1 MHQLCKLVSFRRL
14 LQLFKYPAI
23 GVSVFINSH
32 VFAQSFYAVD
42 RRGVISRL
50 TIKDSTVTRQIVANP
65 CGQDEFR
72 TGYSIAIYKNYFYYF
87 DFTGLIRATIVK
99 GELTNCENLGKGY
112 SGGNALTVDKN
123 GILYVANGYNL
134 YKIDLA
140 AKSQVKIGTMPY
152 SGEDLLFY
160 KNELYM
166 ASFGGIVKV
175 NLADPSQSRIVI
187 PEARDAS
194 GLVSAAYSGSK
205 NKIYALVGVSAV
217 EIDLDNYKVVGQ
229 PIDID
234 VDVVD
239 GASAVEDGEFLKIQI
254 DSIRQYADCPYT
266 GKGTIEVICENKL
279 PDYTFGLNGI
289 TNNTGIFTGLSPGT
303 FQIKVRSSAE
313 EKDTVITVPR
323 FMRLKPPINITT
335 SDDLCVAPGQI
346 TLTTDAANDT
356 LYSIKYN
363 NAIYSVNHSYANL
376 KAGNHQ
382 FIVLNKAGCE
392 IDTINVLLHK
402 CAIQLDGAD
411 IQQECNL
418 IFKGSVQIK
427 TKAHTAV
434 YTYKLG
440 DTTNQ
445 TGIFNGLDKGNYKV
459 TITSADDTTQMDVI
473 IPDYAASSPVISYN
487 ATKANCE
494 TTGSVKFNLMGDATG
509 YTIKLDGQVYP
520 FLHEF
525 KLYGGTYSFT
535 VIKPDGCLLNLYTV
549 TITSEAC
556 DDRFL
561 PNTFTPNGDGI
572 NDIFEP
578 RAGVTA
584 DNFKFRIYTRYGGLI
599 FTSDNS
605 HVGWN
610 GTSNGKPVPMGV
622 YYWTATYVND
632 EWRLIT
638 EGGYVALI
646 R

>member
-1 MHQLCKLVSFRRL
+1 M
-14 LQLFKYPAI
+14 
-23 GVSVFINSH
+23 GVFFSSH
-32 VFAQSFYAVD
+32 LFAQSFYVVNPV
-42 RRGVISRL
+42 GVISRL
-50 TIKDSTVTRQIVANP
+50 TLKNSTYTQQIITNP
-65 CGQDEFR
+65 CLSEFR
-72 TGYSIAIYKNYFYYF
+72 TVYSIAIYKNYFYYF
-87 DFTGLIRATIVK
+87 DFNGLIRATIV
-99 GELTNCENLGKGY
+99 GNELTNCENLGKGY
-112 SGGNALTVDKN
+112 VGGEALTVDQN

-140 AKSQVKIGTMPY
+140 AKSQIKIGTMPY
-152 SGEDLLFY
+152 SGGDLLFY
-160 KNELYM
+160 KDELYM
-166 ASFGGIVKV
+166 ASYGGIVKV

-187 PEARDAS
+187 PEARNAS

-205 NKIYALVGVSAV
+205 NKVYALVGVTAV
-217 EIDLDNYKVVGQ
+217 EIDLDNYKVVSQ
-229 PIDID
+229 PIEID

-254 DSIRQYADCPYT
+254 DSIRQYPDCPYT

-279 PDYTFGLNGI
+279 PDYTFELNGV

-356 LYSIKYN
+356 SYSIKYN
-363 NAIYSVNHSYANL
+363 NAIYSVNHSYTNL

-411 IQQECNL
+411 VQQECNL

-427 TKAHTAV
+427 TKATAV

-473 IPDYAASSPVISYN
+473 IPDYAALSPVISYN

-494 TTGSVKFNLMGDATG
+494 TTGSVKFNLTGDATG

-556 DDRFL
+556 DDLFL

-572 NDIFEP
+572 NDIFKLE
-578 RAGVTA
+578 AGDTP
-584 DNFKFRIYTRYGGLI
+584 DNFKFRIYNRYGVLV
-599 FTSDNS
+599 FSSVNS
-605 HVGWN
+605 HVGWD
-610 GTSNGKPVPMGV
+610 GKSKGKPVPVGV
-622 YYWTATYVND
+622 YYWTATYVDNGRRSL
-632 EWRLIT
+632 EKS
-638 EGGYVALI
+638 GYVTLI